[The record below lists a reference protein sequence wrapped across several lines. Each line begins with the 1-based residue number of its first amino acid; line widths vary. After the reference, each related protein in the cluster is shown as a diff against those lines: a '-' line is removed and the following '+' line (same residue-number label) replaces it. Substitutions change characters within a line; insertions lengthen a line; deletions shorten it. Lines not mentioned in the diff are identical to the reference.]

1 MSLAII
7 SFASIFIHSNGFELN
22 QAEAQVQSS
31 FWLMLPM
38 LSPGFEP
45 LEPVQAPATAATKK
59 RLFLFSS
66 EQTQMALL
74 SIFLVTSRHVGL
86 QKETQP
92 GKKLLRVSQKINVSE
107 SASVLLGR
115 LSIFKP

>member
-31 FWLMLPM
+31 FWLMLPI

-45 LEPVQAPATAATKK
+45 FEPVQAPATAATKK

-92 GKKLLRVSQKINVSE
+92 GKKASE
-107 SASVLLGR
+107 CESENKRFRKCICSAWPPVY
-115 LSIFKP
+115 F